1 MRAVGRRFGDLMIS
15 VVLAVM
21 LTTEVVLWPTGDR
34 QIGVVLALLA
44 TLPLA
49 LRRRLPV
56 VAFLLT
62 ATGFIALTRMLPGFD
77 NDSFSLMLVFLIALY
92 SVGRHAR
99 RVEAWIAG
107 VLVAACVVGLMLTE
121 VGPYDV
127 GDLAFALA
135 FVGGPWAAGLAIRLR
150 KAREQTLTDQNREL
164 AREQEEKAAQAVAAE
179 RARIARDLHDV
190 VSHAISVTVLQARG
204 ARRMLEVDSEEVRHA
219 LDAIEQTNMQ
229 ALGDMRRLLS
239 LLRDVDEQTPTDP
252 QPSLARLDALVDR
265 LRQSGL
271 RVELSI
277 TGPDAAVPPGV
288 DLSAYR
294 IIQEA
299 LTNVI
304 KHAGPHASAHVDV
317 VRGTETLSVRVQ
329 DDGGSP
335 SAVAAD
341 TARNDGRGQG
351 LLGIRERV
359 AVVGGRVDAG
369 PDDRGGFVVAA
380 DLPYAVE
387 G

>member
-1 MRAVGRRFGDLMIS
+1 MEVRAVGRRFGDLLIS

-21 LTTEVVLWPTGDR
+21 LTTEVVLWPTGDQ

-44 TLPLA
+44 TLPLS
-49 LRRRLPV
+49 LRRRSPV

-62 ATGFIALTRMLPGFD
+62 ATGFIVFTRMLPGFD
-77 NDSFSLMLVFLIALY
+77 NDSFSLMLVFLLALY

-121 VGPYDV
+121 ASPYDV

-150 KAREQTLTDQNREL
+150 KAREQTLTDQNLEL

-239 LLRDVDEQTPTDP
+239 LLRDVDEQTPRPTRSP
-252 QPSLARLDALVDR
+252 PSPSSTHLIDR
-265 LRQSGL
+265 LTAIRTCVSSC
-271 RVELSI
+271 RSR
-277 TGPDAAVPPGV
+277 ARMRRRPPGCRPLGV
-288 DLSAYR
+288 PDHPGGTDQRDQARRSA
-294 IIQEA
+294 
-299 LTNVI
+299 
-304 KHAGPHASAHVDV
+304 
-317 VRGTETLSVRVQ
+317 
-329 DDGGSP
+329 
-335 SAVAAD
+335 
-341 TARNDGRGQG
+341 
-351 LLGIRERV
+351 RERTCRRGPGDRNTQRPGARRRRL
-359 AVVGGRVDAG
+359 AVSGG
-369 PDDRGGFVVAA
+369 
-380 DLPYAVE
+380 L
-387 G
+387 